1 MCWLSGEG
9 FLASLQ
15 RRGRLVFLGGEA
27 GAGKTTLAASALAAA
42 PGGAEV
48 RRGACDNITAAEA
61 LGPILEAQ
69 PELAAAAG
77 GWGSSREDREHA
89 PCAARAGGGFL

>member
-1 MCWLSGEG
+1 MTGFPAWPARVKWQMCWLSGEG

-48 RRGACDNITAAEA
+48 RRGACDNITTAEA

-69 PELAAAAG
+69 PEAHG
-77 GWGSSREDREHA
+77 GRRRLGIIPRR
-89 PCAARAGGGFL
+89 